1 MGEVVGCLPEGGG
14 GRCGGAG
21 RAGGALG
28 RGGGGRLG
36 SREEGPPIAEST
48 GEPGKERQ
56 TRVKGHHSHCTLCP
70 WKPLGRAI
78 CLPNLWNYSNS
89 KHTHIHGRLA
99 RALQVNSQVTDFL
112 Y

>member
-1 MGEVVGCLPEGGG
+1 MVVVDGSGEEVVVIGDLPEGGG

-48 GEPGKERQ
+48 GEPGKGGDE
-56 TRVKGHHSHCTLCP
+56 G
-70 WKPLGRAI
+70 
-78 CLPNLWNYSNS
+78 
-89 KHTHIHGRLA
+89 
-99 RALQVNSQVTDFL
+99 
-112 Y
+112 